1 MLQEAYA
8 VALQKMAG
16 ADTPANPRTWLIS
29 TARNK
34 AIDQLRRDR
43 RFEFTREEIE
53 RSVELTAPPSDE
65 VPDEVFP
72 DDRFAVDSYLLAPV
86 AADGGAGRA
95 DTAISR

>member
-1 MLQEAYA
+1 LTTGVQFQSKRLTLE
-8 VALQKMAG
+8 
-16 ADTPANPRTWLIS
+16 
-29 TARNK
+29 
-34 AIDQLRRDR
+34 LRRDR